1 MGAYSG
7 MRLKAIVYSI
17 ADAGGD
23 IQTAF
28 TLFILVFQ
36 LAIVWKK
43 K

>member
-1 MGAYSG
+1 MGADSG
-7 MRLKAIVYSI
+7 MRLKAIVDSP
-17 ADAGGD
+17 AAAGGA

-36 LAIVWKK
+36 LAIIWKK